1 MTAQL
6 SRRSFVTTGI
16 AAGIAI
22 NVTFIGTRARARLV
36 EEPLAA
42 GPDRHWLDGKGRAR
56 FRRDAV
62 AKVTGEKTFSRD
74 FRAVDMPGWP
84 REQSHAFLLHATKA
98 DRLFEGID
106 LSMLDDALKPDRLVL
121 AEDLARDGVE
131 VPHPDFYGDA
141 FLLAPGR
148 TPEVLGQPVAL
159 LIYKDFAR
167 FDAVKRMLHFDER
180 VVRYGAVTGPKPPP
194 NYGAARYV
202 RIEGKTPDAPDRY
215 SPLEGTIINGKFDG
229 DRVIWP
235 TPAANAVVGS
245 ATTVNVAAGGADAA
259 ALGMAAAAEIDQ
271 EIAQELAIGGTDA
284 LVLQRDYFSQ
294 SIDASAME
302 ADNGNVWYD
311 PALRVLHMMVATQS
325 PYEVATTAAEMAA
338 KSRFGVA
345 KVDLA
350 CGYTVGYGTKDH
362 AVFPFY
368 CALAGLYGEGRPV
381 RLANDRYEQFQVGLK
396 RHAFWMANTL
406 VIDKATGKFR
416 ALRGDYKC
424 DGGGRAN
431 FSFSVGMVGASA
443 AQGIYYLPKSDLSV
457 AVLASRAVD
466 AGSTRGYG
474 TLQTMSAIEMMVD
487 EAADLLG
494 IDAVELR
501 LRNVMLSGMKNT
513 QGAVPAGALRNDE
526 ILRKVKAHP
535 LWVDRKARK
544 ARFDAA
550 NPGRRY
556 GVGFGHVHKDYGSG
570 AEAAIATLGFDRAGV
585 LSLRHVVQEMGTGVT
600 SSQPIMVGDI
610 IGKVPEHAAFA
621 VVNWPEMP
629 LTSTEEPYTMAQA
642 DEDAHK
648 RNPRWTPSFT
658 SPASASNSVYF
669 QGHAT
674 REAARALLRFG
685 LWPAA
690 RAIWSEGA
698 GGGQMASLAV
708 RPDSLRVVGGKLS
721 AEGLEPLAFERLAAK
736 AHAIGAI
743 TAVSVHV
750 FNRWQWAEAEF
761 DVPGVGRVRAPIDA
775 LSVQYGE
782 GAPAALKGLMTTGG
796 FHFIERASVDYPP
809 TQRNN
814 ASVTYYAPMANLV
827 EVAVNTADGKV
838 AILSHHSILGCGTP
852 VVPQLV
858 SGQIEG
864 GIAMGI
870 GHALHEYLPLYEDG
884 PGNGTW
890 NWNRYRLPHASDV
903 AVWSQTAEV
912 LPPLGDTDPPKGIA
926 EVVMI
931 AIVPAIANAIAHA
944 IGKRFYE
951 LPITP
956 DKILKVLS

>member
-1 MTAQL
+1 MTGQL
-6 SRRSFVTTGI
+6 SRRSFVKAGI
-16 AAGIAI
+16 AAGVAI
-22 NVTFIGTRARARLV
+22 NVAFIGARARAALV
-36 EEPLAA
+36 DERAPA
-42 GPDRHWLDGKGRAR
+42 GPDRNWLDRSGRPK

-84 REQSHAFLLHATKA
+84 KAQSHAFLIHATKA
-98 DRLFEGID
+98 DRIFEGVD
-106 LSMLDDALKPDRLVL
+106 LSMLGAGLAPDRLVL
-121 AEDLARDGVE
+121 AEDLADDGIE

-141 FLLAPGR
+141 FLLAKGR
-148 TPEVLGQPVAL
+148 TPELLGQPVAL
-159 LIYKDFAR
+159 LIYQDFAR
-167 FDAVKRMLHFDER
+167 FDAAKRMLHFDER

-202 RIEGKTPDAPDRY
+202 RIEGATPAAPDRY
-215 SPLEGTIINGKFDG
+215 APLEGAIIYGKFDG
-229 DRVIWP
+229 DQVIWP
-235 TPAANAVVGS
+235 PPASATNSVVGN
-245 ATTVNVAAGGADAA
+245 ATDPDPS
-259 ALGMAAAAEIDQ
+259 ALGMTAAAEIAHD
-271 EIAQELAIGGTDA
+271 IAMAGDDA

-294 SIDASAME
+294 SADASAME
-302 ADNGNVWYD
+302 PDNGNVWYD
-311 PALRVLHMMVATQS
+311 GATHVLHMMVATQS
-325 PYEVATTAAEMAA
+325 PYEVATTAAEMVA
-338 KSRFGVA
+338 KSHFGIS
-345 KVDLA
+345 KVNLA

-362 AVFPFY
+362 AVLPYY
-368 CALAGLYGEGRPV
+368 CVLAGLYGEGRPV

-406 VIDKATGKFR
+406 VIDKATAKFKV
-416 ALRGDYKC
+416 LRGDYKC

-431 FSFSVGMVGASA
+431 FSFSVGMVGASN

-457 AVLASRAVD
+457 AVLASRGVD

-474 TLQTMSAIEMMVD
+474 TLQTMSAVEMMVD
-487 EAADLLG
+487 EAAELLG

-501 LRNVMLSGMKNT
+501 LRNVMRTGMKNT
-513 QGAVPAGALRNDE
+513 QGAVPAGDLRNDE

-535 LWVDRKARK
+535 LWTERKARK
-544 ARFDAA
+544 AKFDAE

-556 GVGFGHVHKDYGSG
+556 GVGFAHVQKDYGSG
-570 AEAAIATLGFDRAGV
+570 AEAAIVTLAFDRRGV
-585 LSLRHVVQEMGTGVT
+585 LSMRHTVQEMGTGVT

-610 IGKVPEHAAFA
+610 IGAVPEHATFA
-621 VVNWPEMP
+621 VVDWPEMP
-629 LTSTEEPYTMAQA
+629 LTSTEDPYTMAQA
-642 DEDAHK
+642 KEDELK

-674 REAARALLRFG
+674 REAARALLAFG

-690 RAIWSEGA
+690 RAIWSDGA
-698 GGGQMASLAV
+698 GGGQMASLVV
-708 RPDSLRVVGGKLS
+708 RRDNLRVAEGKLT
-721 AEGLEPLAFERLAAK
+721 ADGLEPLAFERLAAK
-736 AHAIGAI
+736 AHEIGAI
-743 TAVSVHV
+743 TGVSVHT
-750 FNRWQWAEAEF
+750 FNRWQWAQAEF
-761 DVPGVGRVRAPIDA
+761 DVPGVGHQRLPIDA
-775 LSVQYGE
+775 LAVQYGD
-782 GAPAALKGLMTTGG
+782 GAPADRKALMTAGG
-796 FHFIERASVDYPP
+796 FHFIARTAVDYPP
-809 TQRNN
+809 AQRNN
-814 ASVTYYAPMANLV
+814 AAVTYYAPMATLV
-827 EVAVNTADGKV
+827 EVAVNTANGKV
-838 AILSHHSILGCGTP
+838 ALISHHSILGCGTQ

-864 GIAMGI
+864 GLAMGI

-890 NWNRYRLPHASDV
+890 NWNRYRLPRASDV

-912 LPPLGDTDPPKGIA
+912 LAPLGETDPPKGIA

-956 DKILKVLS
+956 DKVLKVLS